1 MASEM
6 NRPSSSPPVHH
17 ALYGA
22 AWTPPRRN
30 GRGNERTHA
39 GDGRRLGQ
47 ILSEIAGRPDPRLT
61 LGELIDSMGDR
72 SHGLLVAALALP
84 NALPIYLPGL
94 SAVFGLP
101 LVFLA
106 LQLAI
111 ARDRLWLP
119 KSLMRRSLSRALFAR
134 MARSLVPYL
143 ARLERALKPRMTEL
157 ISPAMERTIGVLSVF
172 LGLLLSLPI
181 PLTNIPLTIPLV
193 VLGVGLAERDGLMVA
208 VGLVLG
214 VLVAATVLTLSGTLI
229 FAMFAWIAALL

>member
-1 MASEM
+1 M
-6 NRPSSSPPVHH
+6 NRPSPFTAGFH

-22 AWTPPRRN
+22 RMDSSPA
-30 GRGNERTHA
+30 ERTRDERAHA
-39 GDGRRLGQ
+39 ANGRRLGE
-47 ILSEIAGRPDPRLT
+47 ILTEIAGRPEPRLE

-101 LVFLA
+101 LVFIA

-111 ARDRLWLP
+111 GRHRLWLP

-134 MARSLVPYL
+134 MAQILMPYL
-143 ARLERALKPRMTEL
+143 ARLEGTLKPRRTEL
-157 ISPAMERTIGVLSVF
+157 ISPAMEQAIGVLSVF
-172 LGLLLSLPI
+172 LGLLLSLPL

-214 VLVAATVLTLSGTLI
+214 LVTAAIVLTLSGALV
-229 FAMFAWIAALL
+229 FAMFVWVAALL

>member
-1 MASEM
+1 MD
-6 NRPSSSPPVHH
+6 SSP
-17 ALYGA
+17 AER
-22 AWTPPRRN
+22 TR
-30 GRGNERTHA
+30 NERTHA
-39 GDGRRLGQ
+39 ADGRRLGQ
-47 ILSEIAGRPDPRLT
+47 ILSEIAGRPEPRLT

-111 ARDRLWLP
+111 GRDRLWLP

-143 ARLERALKPRMTEL
+143 ARLERALKTRMTEL

>member
-1 MASEM
+1 MD
-6 NRPSSSPPVHH
+6 SSP
-17 ALYGA
+17 AER
-22 AWTPPRRN
+22 TR
-30 GRGNERTHA
+30 NERTHA
-39 GDGRRLGQ
+39 GDGRRLG
-47 ILSEIAGRPDPRLT
+47 
-61 LGELIDSMGDR
+61 
-72 SHGLLVAALALP
+72 HGLLVAALALP